1 MVTYNRSFIILLAFQ
16 YFNQGCKAMLGLAVK
31 NYYKE
36 YLNLEPGY
44 ITKLSSIAGF
54 PWSVKILYGIV
65 SDNVPIFG
73 SKRKSY
79 VVIMGLLQFVSL
91 IVVFLFE
98 VKDEKY
104 VTALLFMASLSGA
117 YLDVLVDALM
127 VI

>member
-73 SKRKSY
+73 SKRKS
-79 VVIMGLLQFVSL
+79 
-91 IVVFLFE
+91 
-98 VKDEKY
+98 
-104 VTALLFMASLSGA
+104 
-117 YLDVLVDALM
+117 
-127 VI
+127 